1 MKVGVP
7 MNTFDETVFRFIKKE
22 SLLLEGG
29 RVLIACSGGVDS
41 VVLLHFIAMN
51 RERWGVDV
59 AAIHVDHMLRGEE
72 SEEDGAFVRQLCET
86 YGIPFFG
93 RRIAVPEILLKSGG
107 NTQAVCREERY
118 LFFSEIMLANKY
130 NVLATAHHGEDQ
142 LETVLMQ
149 VTKGNI
155 PKGMPM
161 KREINGG
168 ILVRPFLPVVKASLY
183 SYATEK
189 KLAFREDP
197 SNQSTAYMRNRFRQQ
212 VLPFIVAENP
222 AVVENTLTTTRKI
235 AEDDA
240 LLEALAK
247 EQLDKIVEFT
257 EEGLPS
263 IDGDAFIGM
272 PNSLQRRVITLLLN
286 YLYDNKNVLVEYKY
300 GLIEQLQSQLTSQVG
315 NISIDLPLGY
325 KFIREYGHLSF
336 IKGNTIP
343 QPAVSKTVPKGV
355 QIPWGNGEW
364 LYWIEVDEV
373 DSCLLTNVVD
383 VMYFNLPKSA
393 LPLHVRHRKEGDRM
407 LLPGMSRPKRLSR
420 LFIDEKIGASERLD
434 LPVLVTAQDE
444 VCAVPGLRYGAA
456 FKRNLTAA
464 DKYIFV
470 LGKK

>member
-1 MKVGVP
+1 

-22 SLLLEGG
+22 SLILEGS

-72 SEEDGAFVRQLCET
+72 SEEDGAFVRQLCDT

-93 RRIAVPEILLKSGG
+93 RRIAVPEILSKSGG
-107 NTQAVCREERY
+107 NMQAVCREERY
-118 LFFSEIMLANKY
+118 SFFSEIMLANKY
-130 NVLATAHHGEDQ
+130 NVLVTAHHGEDQ

-168 ILVRPFLPVVKASLY
+168 ILTRPFLPVVKASLY
-183 SYATEK
+183 SYAIEK
-189 KLAFREDP
+189 KLEFREDP
-197 SNQSTAYMRNRFRQQ
+197 SNQSTAYLRNRFRQQ

-222 AVVENTLTTTRKI
+222 AVIENTLTITRKM

-247 EQLDKIVEFT
+247 EQFDKIVEFT

-263 IDGDAFIGM
+263 IDGNAFIGM

-300 GLIEQLQSQLTSQVG
+300 GLIEQLQDQLTSQVG

-336 IKGNTIP
+336 VKGNPVP
-343 QPAVSKTVPKGV
+343 QPDVFKTVPKGV
-355 QIPWGNGEW
+355 QIPWGNSEW
-364 LYWIEVDEV
+364 LYWTEVDEV

-393 LPLHVRHRKEGDRM
+393 LPLHVRYRKEGDRM
-407 LLPGMSRPKRLSR
+407 LLPGMSHPKRLSR
-420 LFIDEKIGASERLD
+420 LFIDEKVGTSERLG

-444 VCAVPGLRYGAA
+444 VCAVPGLRYGTA
-456 FKRNLTAA
+456 FKRDLTAA

>member
-1 MKVGVP
+1 
-7 MNTFDETVFRFIKKE
+7 MNKFDETILRFIIKE
-22 SLLLEGG
+22 SLIPEGS

-51 RERWGVDV
+51 RVRLGVDV

-72 SEEDGAFVRQLCET
+72 SEEDGTFVSQLCDA

-93 RRIAVPEILLKSGG
+93 RRIAIPEIILKDGG
-107 NTQAVCREERY
+107 NMQAVCREERY
-118 LFFSEIMLANKY
+118 SFFSEIMLTKKY
-130 NVLATAHHGEDQ
+130 DVLATAHHGEDQ

-161 KREINGG
+161 KRKINGG
-168 ILVRPFLPVVKASLY
+168 VLIRPFLPAVKGSLY

-189 KLAFREDP
+189 NLAFREDP
-197 SNQSTAYMRNRFRQQ
+197 SNMSAAYMRNRFRQQ
-212 VLPFIVAENP
+212 VLPFIISENP
-222 AVVENTLTTTRKI
+222 TVSENTLTMTRKL
-235 AEDDA
+235 ADDDA
-240 LLEALAK
+240 LLKTLAK
-247 EQLDKIVEFT
+247 EQFDKIVEFT
-257 EEGLPS
+257 EQGLPS

-300 GLIEQLQSQLTSQVG
+300 GLIEQLQDQLTSQVG

-325 KFIREYGHLSF
+325 KFLREYGHLTF
-336 IKGNTIP
+336 VKGNTVP
-343 QPAVSKTVPKGV
+343 QSDVSKTLPKGER
-355 QIPWGNGEW
+355 IPWGNGEW
-364 LYWIEVDEV
+364 LYWTEVDEV

-383 VMYFNLPKSA
+383 VMYFNLPESA

-407 LLPGMSRPKRLSR
+407 LLPGMSHPKRLSR
-420 LFIDEKIGASERLD
+420 LFIDEKIGKSERLS

-444 VCAVPGLRYGAA
+444 VCAVPGLRYGTA
-456 FKRNLTAA
+456 FVRDLTAA